1 MNIPLMDRS
10 NYLKGLL
17 ITARL
22 DKELSSKEKEM
33 LKTISEKL
41 GFASDFFDETIKN
54 LLTNKYIDTS
64 PIMFSNKD
72 IAISFLTDA
81 ISLAFINNVI
91 TQEEIEWLKS
101 VAIVNGLNS
110 DFIEKQMNSQNSVKG
125 PLINKEFAL
134 FSII

>member
-1 MNIPLMDRS
+1 MNIPLVDRS

-33 LKTISEKL
+33 LKTISQKL

-54 LLTNKYIDTS
+54 LLTNKYIDSS
-64 PIMFSNKD
+64 PILFSHKD
-72 IAISFLTDA
+72 IATSFLSDA
-81 ISLAFINNVI
+81 VSLACINSII
-91 TQEEIEWLKS
+91 TQEEIEWLKN
-101 VAIVNGLNS
+101 VAFVNGLNS
-110 DFIEKQMNSQNSVKG
+110 DLVDKQINSLKNVKG
-125 PLINKEFAL
+125 SILNKEFAL